1 MFKCN
6 LNLHDQNITDK
17 TFNLM
22 VNLYCSWCK
31 CTFGKLF
38 SVVSCGSLL
47 SPSKQPFGFWHSYN
61 NCCPIMQTI
70 VNIENTASIYPAV

>member
-1 MFKCN
+1 MQPCVYNGPLFQKVQITYFSILIPSEMFKYI

-47 SPSKQPFGFWHSYN
+47 SPSKQPFGF
-61 NCCPIMQTI
+61 
-70 VNIENTASIYPAV
+70 

>member
-1 MFKCN
+1 MFKYI

-22 VNLYCSWCK
+22 VNLCCSWCK

-38 SVVSCGSLL
+38 SVVSCDSLL
-47 SPSKQPFGFWHSYN
+47 SPSKQPFGF
-61 NCCPIMQTI
+61 
-70 VNIENTASIYPAV
+70 